1 MLPVSLFMHLEIRGK
16 YCITSQF
23 KKFNISQSM
32 KSISVN
38 SSLTPTVVYYIYKD
52 SKDWYF
58 AYLMSNTVQGHLK
71 VKVKL

>member
-23 KKFNISQSM
+23 KISQSM